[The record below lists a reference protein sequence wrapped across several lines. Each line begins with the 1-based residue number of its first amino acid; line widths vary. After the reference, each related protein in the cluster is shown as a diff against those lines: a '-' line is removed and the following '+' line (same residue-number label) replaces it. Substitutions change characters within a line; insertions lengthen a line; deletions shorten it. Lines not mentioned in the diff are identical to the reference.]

1 MNQNNNGQNN
11 LGNNRTGQNPNQG
24 VPGGSQNG
32 SSFLNDTP
40 STGTTPRREPS
51 GGGRARAHSSSS
63 FQDSLNT
70 FECLFHSL

>member
-11 LGNNRTGQNPNQG
+11 LGNNRNVQNPKQG

-40 STGTTPRREPS
+40 STGAFQRREPS
-51 GGGRARAHSSSS
+51 GGGRTPAHL
-63 FQDSLNT
+63 SLI
-70 FECLFHSL
+70 HI